1 MNNIFDVKVS
11 WFENITTIEN
21 GDFATIE
28 SLLNSIKFG
37 GRDFGLARKIAG
49 IRCVDNKDNRDALKR
64 KLPVIMWQGDF
75 NSRCKMG
82 LQRLSGIVC
91 IDVDHIGAA
100 GVNELKSIMAT
111 VPWCIAAFRSPS
123 GDGLKILVYTDIT
136 DPTIYENCY
145 RQLEDM
151 FANQF
156 NIEIDKRC
164 RNYAQGCI
172 ASYDPEIL
180 INLNAQP
187 LHMEFKPEFESMTG
201 GNIIGIEAN
210 FTPVHISNTQRMLN
224 QLHAQMEN
232 LSDEQILKIL
242 DIRFHRYPDN
252 YVDGNRT
259 KSIFVQASELCKA
272 GVPYEMA
279 TDYLLMQFNPTG
291 YNPDK
296 LRYEV
301 CRAYDK
307 NNALYGSKRGEYKS
321 YRNYNSSK
329 P

>member
-1 MNNIFDVKVS
+1 
-11 WFENITTIEN
+11 
-21 GDFATIE
+21 
-28 SLLNSIKFG
+28 
-37 GRDFGLARKIAG
+37 
-49 IRCVDNKDNRDALKR
+49 
-64 KLPVIMWQGDF
+64 
-75 NSRCKMG
+75 
-82 LQRLSGIVC
+82 
-91 IDVDHIGAA
+91 
-100 GVNELKSIMAT
+100 
-111 VPWCIAAFRSPS
+111 
-123 GDGLKILVYTDIT
+123 
-136 DPTIYENCY
+136 
-145 RQLEDM
+145 M

-172 ASYDPEIL
+172 TSYDPEIL
-180 INLNAQP
+180 INWNSQP
-187 LHMEFKPEFESMTG
+187 LHMEFKTEFEPMIG
-201 GNIIGIEAN
+201 GNVIGAEAN

-272 GVPYEMA
+272 GIHCEMA
-279 TDYLLMQFNPTG
+279 TDYLLMQFTPTG
-291 YNPDK
+291 YNANK

-321 YRNYNSSK
+321 YRNYISSK